1 MKRVFSAIL
10 VLAMVLSLTVAAFAA
25 DLQTAGSITGSV
37 TPEIEEATVILKD
50 GTEVELTK
58 AQIDDCIRITSH
70 EEAEEVMQKL
80 REQYPKLTE
89 EELAKYTCE
98 NSWTYEENTTLV
110 ELFKVAEAA
119 KTPLSYMK
127 AHAANEEDAKEIIQN
142 AIKALGLE
150 EDEKAEEKVD
160 AYAMAIIFDIKVN
173 LEKLAKYINVNK
185 DDIEG
190 LIVKLASDYVDEAS
204 EVFFQRDYV
213 PFDKYTELVN
223 EDLTVNIDKE
233 DIYFFD
239 GESSETPKSGY
250 VKTKLDIT
258 LDGPFTLFVHQPE
271 EEAK

>member
-10 VLAMVLSLTVAAFAA
+10 VLAMVLSLTAVAFAA

-58 AQIDDCIRITSH
+58 AQIDVCIRITSH

-119 KTPLSYMK
+119 KTPLNYMK

-239 GESSETPKSGY
+239 GECSETPKSGF

-258 LDGPFTLFVHQPE
+258 QDGPFTLFVHQPE